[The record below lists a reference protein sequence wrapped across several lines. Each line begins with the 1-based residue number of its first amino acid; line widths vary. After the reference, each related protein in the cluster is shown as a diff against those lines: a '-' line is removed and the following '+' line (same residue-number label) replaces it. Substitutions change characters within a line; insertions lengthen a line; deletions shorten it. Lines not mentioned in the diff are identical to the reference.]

1 VAVLERFR
9 ASHTI
14 FTVAWLIL
22 VGGAVLEAVFI
33 LNGIAR
39 RPELFVLG
47 VSGFQASLI
56 LLFYMHLRDEPT
68 SVKAMPVVTLLLLVA
83 LLASAIT
90 GVLAC
95 TPCIPG

>member
-1 VAVLERFR
+1 MAVLKRFR
-9 ASHTI
+9 AS
-14 FTVAWLIL
+14 LIIYTATRL
-22 VGGAVLEAVFI
+22 VLIGGAVLEAVFI

-39 RPELFVLG
+39 WPELFVLG

-68 SVKAMPVVTLLLLVA
+68 LVKAVPVVTLLLLIA

-90 GVLAC
+90 SVLAC
-95 TPCIPG
+95 TPYILG

>member
-9 ASHTI
+9 ASLTI
-14 FTVAWLIL
+14 YTATWLIL
-22 VGGAVLEAVFI
+22 IGGAVLEAVLI

-39 RPELFVLG
+39 WPELFVLG
-47 VSGFQASLI
+47 VSGFQTSLI

-68 SVKAMPVVTLLLLVA
+68 SIKAMPVATLLLLVA

-90 GVLAC
+90 SVLAC
-95 TPCIPG
+95 TPYVSG

>member
-1 VAVLERFR
+1 MERFR
-9 ASHTI
+9 ASLT
-14 FTVAWLIL
+14 TYTATWLIL
-22 VGGAVLEAVFI
+22 VGGTMLEAVSI

-39 RPELFVLG
+39 WPELFVLG

-68 SVKAMPVVTLLLLVA
+68 SVKAMPIVTLLLLIA

-90 GVLAC
+90 SVLAC
-95 TPCIPG
+95 TPYVPG

>member
-1 VAVLERFR
+1 MTGDFR
-9 ASHTI
+9 ASLAVYT
-14 FTVAWLIL
+14 FVWLVL

-39 RPELFVLG
+39 WPELFVLG

-56 LLFYMHLRDEPT
+56 LLFYMHLRDEPL

-90 GVLAC
+90 SVLAC
-95 TPCIPG
+95 TPYVAG

>member
-1 VAVLERFR
+1 MERFR
-9 ASHTI
+9 ASLTI
-14 FTVAWLIL
+14 YTATWLVLI
-22 VGGAVLEAVFI
+22 GGAVLEAVLI

-39 RPELFVLG
+39 WPELFVLG

-68 SVKAMPVVTLLLLVA
+68 SIKAMPVATLLLLVA

-90 GVLAC
+90 SVLAC
-95 TPCIPG
+95 TPYVSG